1 MVVAKRKTVNKVSQV
16 PASVGEETLW
26 AHLRVYKLES
36 LFVREHRFSDTR
48 GWRFDFACLSAK
60 IAVEVEG
67 GTSSGR
73 SRHSRGV
80 GFSNDCVKYN
90 TAAREGWEVYR
101 FTTKMV
107 KSAEAIDFIRS
118 LLIERGVT

>member
-1 MVVAKRKTVNKVSQV
+1 MVVARKRQVSQAV
-16 PASVGEETLW
+16 LSVGEETLW
-26 AHLRVYKLES
+26 SHFRVYKLEG

-48 GWRFDFACLSAK
+48 GWRFDFACIPAK
-60 IAVEVEG
+60 IAIEVEG
-67 GTSSGR
+67 GTSSGK

-80 GFSNDCVKYN
+80 GFSNDCEKYN
-90 TAAREGWEVYR
+90 AAARQGWEVYR

-118 LLIERGVT
+118 LLNERGVT